1 MNNGPITRLGL
12 LEGTPQQRQQKILAG
27 VFAVVFRQIPQAV
40 LVGIV
45 GGIALVAV
53 FWRTHNQT
61 ELMVWF
67 IALLLESLMRLRTA
81 RTYTKGVPALA
92 ANGPEIVRLTV
103 RWLGMAAIAGA
114 LWGTAG
120 YHFYAYAPVV
130 ASALAPVTSSL
141 GATAVA
147 PTALASVPE
156 FSVVQLVFIAV
167 LLGVA
172 FGSLTLYASY
182 PPSLYLF
189 LPLTFVP
196 LIWRLLVQGDTAYYG
211 GAGIVTAVL
220 GFTLFFGRNFGRTVA
235 DSVKSNIENEILVR
249 QLLAEKVT
257 ADEARRAAEAAT
269 RSKTQFFA
277 AASHDLRQPLQ
288 AIGIYCSLLRKRA
301 QGPLVPLVRNLSSGV
316 ETLSKLVE
324 ELLEISRLDSGAV
337 QPRVSS
343 TSLAEI
349 FLVLQ
354 REFLPLA
361 AAKRLELR
369 VRLTDLVVT
378 TDPVLLSR
386 VLRNLV
392 ANAIR
397 YTARGGILLA
407 ARRHGSEV
415 NIEVWDTGPGI
426 HQQELNQVFEE
437 FYRGES
443 SKTEVGG
450 TGNAGFGLGLSIVRR
465 ICGVLGHALMV
476 RTRPGAGTMFRVEVP
491 YSATRSQV
499 HKLAGDGADA
509 AIQPIPGQRIVLL
522 EDNEAILSSMARLL
536 RSWGADVISA
546 TGFTGAL
553 VKRLGHDRRID
564 LIIADQNL
572 GGPIDGS
579 EAVFR
584 IRELVGVPL
593 PVIMLTAVGTLDL
606 LAEFHHQMQVR
617 MNHNPGAASAIARS
631 RVEEPIVLTKPTD
644 AAVLNARILTALG
657 IAPMDPAT
665 LARNMDVPDG
675 REERIL

>member
-1 MNNGPITRLGL
+1 MSSGPITRLGL
-12 LEGTPQQRQQKILAG
+12 VDGTPEQRQKKILTG
-27 VFAVVFRQIPQAV
+27 VFATVFRQIPQAV
-40 LVGIV
+40 LVSIV

-53 FWRTHNQT
+53 FWRTHDQT
-61 ELMVWF
+61 ELIVWF
-67 IALLLESLMRLRTA
+67 IALLLECLLRLRMA
-81 RTYTKGVPALA
+81 RTYGLGVPPVSESNA
-92 ANGPEIVRLTV
+92 ATARLTA
-103 RWLGMAAIAGA
+103 RWLGMAAIAGT

-120 YHFYAYAPVV
+120 YHFY
-130 ASALAPVTSSL
+130 T
-141 GATAVA
+141 
-147 PTALASVPE
+147 PE
-156 FSVVQLVFIAV
+156 SSVVQLVFVAV

-182 PPSLYLF
+182 PLSLYLF

-196 LIWRLLVQGDTAYYG
+196 LIWRLLAQHDAAYYG
-211 GAGIVTAVL
+211 GAAIVTAVL
-220 GFTLFFGRNFGRTVA
+220 GFTLFFGRNFGRTIA
-235 DSVKSNIENEILVR
+235 DSVKSNIENEVLVR
-249 QLLAEKVT
+249 QLLAEKAT
-257 ADEARRAAEAAT
+257 ADDARRAAEAAT

-324 ELLEISRLDSGAV
+324 ELLEISRLDSGAIH
-337 QPRVSS
+337 PRVSS

-361 AAKRLELR
+361 AAKRLDLR
-369 VRLTDLVVT
+369 VRVTDLTIT

-397 YTARGGILLA
+397 YTARGGLLLA
-407 ARRHGSEV
+407 ARHHGGV
-415 NIEVWDTGPGI
+415 VHIEVWDTGPGI
-426 HQQELNQVFEE
+426 HRQELNRVFEE

-465 ICGVLGHALMV
+465 ICGVLGHALTV
-476 RTRPGAGTMFRVEVP
+476 RTRPGSGTMFRVEVP
-491 YSATRSQV
+491 YSATRSQSRKPASEV
-499 HKLAGDGADA
+499 ADA
-509 AIQPIPGQRIVLL
+509 AIQPIPGQRVVLL
-522 EDNEAILSSMARLL
+522 EDNEAILNSMARLL
-536 RSWGADVISA
+536 RSWGADVVSA

-572 GGPIDGS
+572 GGPVDGA

-606 LAEFHHQMQVR
+606 LAEFHHQMQIR
-617 MNHNPGAASAIARS
+617 MNHNPGAANAIARS
-631 RVEEPIVLTKPTD
+631 RVEEPIVLTKPAD

-657 IAPMDPAT
+657 IAPMDPMT
-665 LARNMDVPDG
+665 LAQNSNVPEG